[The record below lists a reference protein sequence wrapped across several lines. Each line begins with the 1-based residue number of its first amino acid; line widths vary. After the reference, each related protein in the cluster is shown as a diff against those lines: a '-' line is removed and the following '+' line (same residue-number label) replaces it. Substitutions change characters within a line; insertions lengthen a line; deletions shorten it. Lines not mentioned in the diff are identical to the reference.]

1 MRLTRDRQL
10 AFLEDFAIGLSDGL
24 SPLQIVREI
33 FENAA
38 QQRLR
43 HERQVAS
50 EFLVA
55 LNQGQPLV
63 IAMRSHFDSDL
74 CMLVAVGERS
84 GVLENLLAQLKEFE
98 QQRRLAQQ
106 AFWKPLA
113 YPAVMVVV
121 AMIAVKFIGQHVV
134 IKLASS
140 VPDLQWPLL
149 SLWLVELSKGGWLI
163 LLTMILIALMV
174 FAWGLPLRVSLRNK
188 ITQPLVRVGAF
199 VIQRYFRA
207 VLLLQT
213 VSVLM
218 RGGGNLDRALRAM
231 QSVPKH
237 PLWEVVTLMR
247 QRLAAGERRLAILFD
262 VQLLSPRMLFR
273 LSNGG
278 RHDEL
283 STLQRVADY
292 ATHDAIRA
300 LMRLRMLMLSCCY
313 GLIFVLLVLV
323 VGGMGA
329 MLMVT
334 TQQSLS

>member
-1 MRLTRDRQL
+1 MRLARDRQL
-10 AFLEDFAIGLSDGL
+10 AFLEDFAVGLGDGL
-24 SPLQIVREI
+24 SPIQIVREI
-33 FENAA
+33 SENAA

-43 HERQVAS
+43 QERQVAS
-50 EFLVA
+50 EFLAA

-63 IAMRSHFDSDL
+63 FAMQAHFDSDL

-84 GVLENLLAQLKEFE
+84 GVLENLITQLKGFE
-98 QQRRLAQQ
+98 QQRRTAQQ

-121 AMIAVKFIGQHVV
+121 AMIAVKFIGQNVV
-134 IKLASS
+134 MKLANS
-140 VPDLQWPLL
+140 VPELQWPLF
-149 SLWLVELSKGGWLI
+149 SVWLVELSEGSWLVLLMVI
-163 LLTMILIALMV
+163 LSGLIV
-174 FAWGLPLRVSLRNK
+174 FAWGLPPGISLRGK
-188 ITQPLVRVGAF
+188 VAQPLVSVGAF

-237 PLWEVVTLMR
+237 PLCEVVTLMR
-247 QRLAAGERRLAILFD
+247 QRLAAGERRLGILFD

-278 RHDEL
+278 RQDEL

-292 ATHDAIRA
+292 ASHDAIQA
-300 LMRLRMLMLSCCY
+300 LSRLRVLMLSCCY